1 MAEQRTDLADLA
13 TLSVSTAVTSAIT
26 EALVQR
32 QRQFRGEAGSA
43 VQAGVVPTL
52 RSRASSNSR

>member
-1 MAEQRTDLADLA
+1 MAEQRTDLA

-26 EALVQR
+26 EVLVQR
-32 QRQFRGEAGSA
+32 QQQFRGEAGSA